1 MYVCRLEGIKYM
13 YFFSS
18 EKSSNSETVFFWGGG
33 GGVGALPVP
42 FVY

>member
-1 MYVCRLEGIKYM
+1 MYVGMFCYVVTSS
-13 YFFSS
+13 FFRQRTIATQ
-18 EKSSNSETVFFWGGG
+18 KQFFFWG